1 MDGTHV
7 LMQVTLFL
15 LLPVGAGLLAVISI
29 MAVMIVFSMAPGLA
43 GLIPRLKERAKK
55 SMTRSRDTGALRG
68 GSLKG

>member
-1 MDGTHV
+1 MDGTYV
-7 LMQVTLFL
+7 LMQTTLFL
-15 LLPVGAGLLAVISI
+15 LLAVAVGLLAVISTMVVI
-29 MAVMIVFSMAPGLA
+29 FVASLAPGLA